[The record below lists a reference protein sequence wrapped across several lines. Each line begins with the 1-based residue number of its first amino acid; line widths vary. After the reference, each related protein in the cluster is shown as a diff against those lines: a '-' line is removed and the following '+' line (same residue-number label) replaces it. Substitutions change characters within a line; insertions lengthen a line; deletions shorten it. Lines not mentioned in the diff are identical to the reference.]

1 MKKKLMCVLL
11 SAVLLLSIGSVTA
24 LAADDDPLPGGTF
37 HVSFTKDAEMQ
48 SDFGSGGFDT
58 SLAQLQPGDSTVITM
73 ELSNGNENTTSW
85 YMTNEVLKSL
95 EDDSITAQNG
105 AYTYVLSYEGPGGP
119 TVLFDSDTV
128 GGNANENPNGTEGE
142 TGLHQA
148 TGAMEDYFY
157 LDTLEPGQGGTLT
170 LKVALDG
177 ESQANNY
184 QDTRAA
190 LQMNFAVELESNRR
204 TTYVRTGDENN
215 SFMYMGLMGGAGAL
229 VLLIAV
235 YGYVSNKKK
244 KGEGEK

>member
-1 MKKKLMCVLL
+1 MKKKLLCVLL

-37 HVSFTKDAEMQ
+37 HVSFTRDAKME

-58 SLAQLQPGDSTVITM
+58 SLAQLEPGDSTVITL
-73 ELSNGNENTTSW
+73 ELSNGNENPTSW
-85 YMTNEVLKSL
+85 YMTNKVLHSL
-95 EDDSITAQNG
+95 EDGKLRTANG
-105 AYTYVLSYEGPGGP
+105 AYTYVLSYEGPGGT

-128 GGNANENPNGTEGE
+128 GGNNSLNRSGE
-142 TGLHQA
+142 VGEVGLHEA
-148 TGAMEDYFY
+148 TGAMEDYFF
-157 LDTLEPGQGGTLT
+157 LDTLNPGQGGRLT

-184 QDTRAA
+184 QDTRAD
-190 LQMNFAVELESNRR
+190 LQMNFAVELEANRR
-204 TTYVRTGDENN
+204 TTYVRTGDEND
-215 SFMYMGLMGGAGAL
+215 SFLYMGLMGGAGAL